1 MAGNLFKRNE
11 AMNRIINIKEAISL
25 SKKLRSSEKTIVL
38 TGGCFDVIHLGH
50 IKFLEAAK
58 KAGDVLL
65 VFIESDESV
74 RRIKGDKRPIHNQ
87 DERAEVLAGVRFV
100 DYVIKIPFLQS
111 NDDYDKLVTRLNPT
125 VIAITKGSS
134 ALEHSKRQA
143 KKIGAE
149 LVQVIGHI
157 SEKSTTRIAQKI
169 LDENKL

>member
-50 IKFLEAAK
+50 VKFLEAAK
-58 KAGDVLL
+58 KTGDVLF

-87 DERAEVLAGVRFV
+87 NERAQVLVSIRFI
-100 DYVIKIPFLQS
+100 DYVIKIPFLKS
-111 NDDYDKLVTRLNPT
+111 NDEYDRLILKLNPS

-134 ALEHSKRQA
+134 ALEHSQRQA
-143 KKIGAE
+143 KKTGAKLIE
-149 LVQVIGHI
+149 VIGHI
-157 SEKSTTRIAQKI
+157 PEKSTTKIAQII
-169 LDENKL
+169 LAENKL